1 MIEDAFAMTPEAAL
15 TEIATVLNQD
25 ESFQA
30 MRISASDHQVI
41 NPATSVTSIKKEED
55 AANSSVQGSGRI
67 AIRTVS
73 KMNVNNAL
81 VRRISQPIEA
91 VLDKTA
97 IQAQDGYSQPVEV
110 VSEVTTAKAQAEQTF
125 RSIKVVSGKTA
136 IKAQDERISQ
146 LIDAVLGKTAAKAQ
160 DIEVGIALLS
170 GIPVTM
176 QELLSWIKKL
186 RISSSARSFSPA
198 HTTLH
203 APASVDIQELLTW
216 IPRIRLC

>member
-1 MIEDAFAMTPEAAL
+1 MIEEAYAMTPKVAL
-15 TEIATVLNQD
+15 SGKATMLIQE

-30 MRISASDHQVI
+30 SEISASDRQVI
-41 NPATSVTSIKKEED
+41 NPAPAVASIKREEN
-55 AANSSVQGSGRI
+55 AANSSVQRSEEI
-67 AIRTVS
+67 AIAEIPAS
-73 KMNVNNAL
+73 KAQE
-81 VRRISQPIEA
+81 RGISQSIKA
-91 VLDKTA
+91 VLVKTA
-97 IQAQDGYSQPVEV
+97 TQAQDGYSHH
-110 VSEVTTAKAQAEQTF
+110 
-125 RSIKVVSGKTA
+125 VVSGMTTTKAQDTQLFQSMGAVLEKTA